1 MERSE
6 NAAIKIEATAPKSI
20 CAAAASPAANAWW
33 LFCALVLAIKLVL
46 LWLDPTPK
54 LFMGDSWSYIWTA
67 LKGWIP
73 EDRSYFYGYLVRWLA
88 LFPHSFTPLLVIQAL
103 ASGAT
108 ATVFALI
115 CNVRLINMS

>member
-1 MERSE
+1 VSRV
-6 NAAIKIEATAPKSI
+6 AAFGSV
-20 CAAAASPAANAWW
+20 NAWW
-33 LFCALVLAIKLVL
+33 LFCALVLAMKLLL

-88 LFPHSFTPLLVIQAL
+88 AWPHSFTPLLVIQAL

-108 ATVFALI
+108 AITVALVALLALA
-115 CNVRLINMS
+115 CKVDDCRNA